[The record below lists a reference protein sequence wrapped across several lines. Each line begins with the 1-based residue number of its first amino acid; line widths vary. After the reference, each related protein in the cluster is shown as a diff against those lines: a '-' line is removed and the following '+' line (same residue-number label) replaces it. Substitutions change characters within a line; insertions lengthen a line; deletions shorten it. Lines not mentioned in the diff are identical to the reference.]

1 MRPLPRSRPLAPAVT
16 LAVALLLAFLPS
28 GARAAGVTRESTTV
42 DVSCA
47 AFTYHQSADWY
58 FPSGTPSGLIWLQ
71 HGFARANDHV
81 RDLAEHYAAAGY
93 LVFAP
98 TLPSADLFG
107 CTLPNLGNNKPFLD
121 NVASWFTTKG
131 TGADR
136 LRASYAR
143 AAASAGR
150 AGTALPSSLVLS
162 GHSAGGEAVE
172 YVAQRLHASAP
183 ADFARVRGLVLL
195 DPVKSFLGSNTEDAL
210 TGLAGTGLPVH
221 TISSPPYS
229 CNSDA
234 TGTEAVQKLVP
245 AAFVGVRLTTG
256 AHTDAE
262 GASTDLSG
270 TALCGTPQT
279 KNVAALQSLAT
290 AWASDAFT
298 GRTTAAWYPGGA
310 SYDALLAAG
319 TISTLAGAG
328 V

>member
-1 MRPLPRSRPLAPAVT
+1 MRLLPRSRPFTPAVT
-16 LAVALLLAFLPS
+16 LAVALLLVFQPS
-28 GARAAGVTRESTTV
+28 GARAAGVTKESTTV

-58 FPSGTPSGLIWLQ
+58 FPSGTPTGLVWLQ
-71 HGFARANDHV
+71 HGFARANGNV
-81 RDLAEHYAAAGY
+81 QDLAEHYAAAGY

-107 CTLPNLGNNKPFLD
+107 CTLPDLGNNKPFLD
-121 NVASWFTTKG
+121 NVASWFTASG

-136 LRASYAR
+136 LRSSYAR
-143 AAASAGR
+143 AAAAAGR
-150 AGTALPSSLVLS
+150 SGTALPSSLVLS

-172 YVAQRLHASAP
+172 YVAQRLHATAP

-195 DPVKSFLGSNTEDAL
+195 DPVKSFLGSNTEDSL

-229 CNSDA
+229 CNSDG
-234 TGTEAVQKLVP
+234 TGTEAVRELVP

-262 GASTDLSG
+262 GASTDLAG
-270 TALCGTPQT
+270 TALCGTPQA

-290 AWASDAFT
+290 AWASDAFS

-328 V
+328 A